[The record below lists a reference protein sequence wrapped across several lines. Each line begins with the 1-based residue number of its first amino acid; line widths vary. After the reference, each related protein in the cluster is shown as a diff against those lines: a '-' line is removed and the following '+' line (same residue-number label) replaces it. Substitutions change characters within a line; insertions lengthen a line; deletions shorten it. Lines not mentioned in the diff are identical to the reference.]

1 MVRPFSAVVW
11 GGAGGPAPPPS
22 FNNFDKQFEFGQ
34 QPRPSRCSLVQCV
47 YFGSLKRQ
55 NYLVMASIKK
65 NCWKLMLS
73 KGWKCYFRDPII
85 QNLPGEHAPRPPYQL
100 PPSALVICSLNK
112 SNLATA
118 LPFFVTAFA
127 VRLSLLKWLDA
138 VFQGK
143 YFASLSINY
152 VAINKNLEKL
162 PA

>member
-1 MVRPFSAVVW
+1 
-11 GGAGGPAPPPS
+11 
-22 FNNFDKQFEFGQ
+22 
-34 QPRPSRCSLVQCV
+34 
-47 YFGSLKRQ
+47 
-55 NYLVMASIKK
+55 
-65 NCWKLMLS
+65 MLS

-100 PPSALVICSLNK
+100 PPSVLVICSLNK
-112 SNLATA
+112 SHLATA

-143 YFASLSINY
+143 YVASLSINY

-162 PA
+162 PAQLY